1 MNTEPISVILLAGG
15 TGNRLPSPVPKQF
28 LSLNG
33 KPIIQYSLDV
43 FATTPQVTEIVIVCA
58 PEYRAHFS
66 TSKLNPKI
74 KLSFALP
81 GLRRQDSVY
90 NGLNALEIP
99 PSLVCVHDTAR
110 PLITPSLVQ
119 DIANAAEIHG
129 AATAAVPVKS
139 TIKESNRLNQVTQT
153 LDRSLLWEIQTP
165 QIIRYPLLKQGFD
178 YATKHNITVTDDASL
193 AELIGAPVQLVTGA
207 YQNIKITTPE
217 DLLIAEA
224 YMTRNTSTID

>member
-1 MNTEPISVILLAGG
+1 MKTEPISVILLAGG
-15 TGNRLPSPVPKQF
+15 TGSRLPSPVPKQF

-33 KPIIQYSLDV
+33 KQIIQYSLDV
-43 FATTPQVTEIVIVCA
+43 FAEIAQVTEIVIVCA
-58 PEYRAHFS
+58 PEYRSLFT
-66 TSKLNPKI
+66 TSSINPKI

-81 GLRRQDSVY
+81 GARRQDSVY
-90 NGLNALEIP
+90 HGLSALAIP
-99 PSLVCVHDTAR
+99 PSLVCVHDAAR

-139 TIKESNRLNQVTQT
+139 TIKESNHLNQVMRT

-165 QIIRYPLLKQGFD
+165 QIIRYALLKQGFD
-178 YATKHNITVTDDASL
+178 YAIKHNITVTDDVSL
-193 AELIGAPVQLVTGA
+193 AELIGAPVQLVMGS

-217 DLLIAEA
+217 DLLIAKA
-224 YMTRNTSTID
+224 YLAT